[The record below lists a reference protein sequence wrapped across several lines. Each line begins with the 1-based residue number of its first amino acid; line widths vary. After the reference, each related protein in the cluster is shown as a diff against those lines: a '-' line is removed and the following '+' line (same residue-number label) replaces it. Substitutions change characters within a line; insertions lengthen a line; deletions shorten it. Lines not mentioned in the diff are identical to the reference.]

1 MKARLESL
9 SPRALYVLA
18 GVVVL
23 VYAAAVWMLLVSPKR
38 ADATAAKADL
48 VAAEQR
54 LLEAQASAAG
64 PRGTSTP
71 VSDVLRLSKAMPT
84 SEDQTG
90 LVLEITRIAQQSGV
104 KILSLAPQ
112 EPVAGE
118 GGPTLIP
125 VQVAISGSYRQITRF
140 LTRTRTL
147 VKVRDGKIRATGR
160 LLAVQSVSL
169 GESVTDGFPKLD
181 ATISMDAYV
190 YDGPIVPVDIP
201 EPAEELPAAGSDAAS
216 SGAAGSTS

>member
-1 MKARLESL
+1 MKARLASL
-9 SPRALYVLA
+9 SARTLYVLA

-38 ADATAAKADL
+38 ADVTAAKSDL
-48 VAAEQR
+48 AVAEQR
-54 LLEAQASAAG
+54 LLEAQATVAG
-64 PRGTSTP
+64 PRGSSTP

-90 LVLEITRIAQQSGV
+90 LVLEITRAAEQSGV
-104 KILSLAPQ
+104 KILSIAPQ

-125 VQVAISGSYRQITRF
+125 VQVGVSGSYGQITRF

-147 VKVRDGKIRATGR
+147 VKVRNGKIRATGR
-160 LLAVQSVSL
+160 LLAVQTVSL
-169 GESVTDGFPKLD
+169 AESATDGFPRLD

-190 YDGPIVPVDIP
+190 YDGPIVPVEIP
-201 EPAEELPAAGSDAAS
+201 EPDEELPAAGTD
-216 SGAAGSTS
+216 AAGSTAAGSTP

>member
-1 MKARLESL
+1 MKTRLGSL
-9 SPRALYVLA
+9 SPRALYLLA
-18 GVVVL
+18 GVFVL
-23 VYAAAVWMLLVSPKR
+23 VYAIAVWMLLVSPKR
-38 ADATAAKADL
+38 AEATAVKSDL

-64 PRGTSTP
+64 PRGTPTP
-71 VSDVLRLSKAMPT
+71 VADVLRLSKAMPT

-90 LVLEITRIAQQSGV
+90 LVLEISEAARQSGV
-104 KILSLAPQ
+104 KILSIAPQ
-112 EPVAGE
+112 EPVTAE

-125 VQVAISGSYRQITRF
+125 VQVAVSGSYRQINRF

-147 VKVRDGKIRATGR
+147 VKVRNGTIRATGR

-181 ATISMDAYV
+181 ATIVMDAYV
-190 YDGPIVPVDIP
+190 YDGPIVPVEIP
-201 EPAEELPAAGSDAAS
+201 DPDEELPAAGSDAAGS
-216 SGAAGSTS
+216 TAAGSTP